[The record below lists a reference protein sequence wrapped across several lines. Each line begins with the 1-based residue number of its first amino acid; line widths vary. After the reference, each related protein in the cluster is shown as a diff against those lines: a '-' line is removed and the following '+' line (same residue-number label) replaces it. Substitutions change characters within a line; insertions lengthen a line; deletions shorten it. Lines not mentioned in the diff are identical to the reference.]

1 MFAIYDDVI
10 CDPTEYTNHISV
22 ILIRQCKFKQS
33 RYVEGS
39 LCISDILDCENP
51 SNEGFSMEEIQE
63 WDAIG
68 IARRIHIRGAIGY
81 NQQGPRTDLSCTIKS
96 MANL

>member
-1 MFAIYDDVI
+1 
-10 CDPTEYTNHISV
+10 
-22 ILIRQCKFKQS
+22 
-33 RYVEGS
+33 
-39 LCISDILDCENP
+39 
-51 SNEGFSMEEIQE
+51 MEEIQE

-81 NQQGPRTDLSCTIKS
+81 NQQGPRTDLSRTIKS